1 MILPLFAEATELL
14 SSLRRRRRRPAF
26 RPDAHAPPGAQG
38 IEIPAD
44 EAALVFEGMRLLMKC
59 QQETQAQPAVGPHPL

>member
-1 MILPLFAEATELL
+1 MRLL
-14 SSLRRRRRRPAF
+14 ERW
-26 RPDAHAPPGAQG
+26 G

-59 QQETQAQPAVGPHPL
+59 QQETRAQPAA